1 VGLSTSILAGE
12 VKNSAKVKLH
22 IFNIIDVFLNDL
34 KDRKMTFLNRVAL
47 LVYLCG

>member
-12 VKNSAKVKLH
+12 VKNSVKVKLH
-22 IFNIIDVFLNDL
+22 NFNIIDVFLNDL
-34 KDRKMTFLNRVAL
+34 KDRKMTFLNRVAQ